1 MQEPLELKSVIY
13 DNTSGAREI
22 AVKALQVLQR
32 LATQSS
38 AASAPEL
45 LDELSDAA
53 VKVLRSKPEMGI
65 VFSCLNRFL
74 LECEGFETAQDVGEL
89 RIEAVARLQDQVRR
103 LEGNLERAADHAATL
118 VQNGDVVLT
127 YSRSSTVVAALKR
140 AKASG
145 KTFDVVTAESRPNL
159 EGRVIAKELAEDQIP
174 VRFVVDALLG
184 TVVEG
189 ADRVMVGA
197 DAITPRSF
205 VNKVGTRLLVMA
217 AKARDIPVH
226 VVSDT
231 GKAWV
236 KRTDPTVS
244 LLGGKLRDP
253 KEVWDQ
259 PPYGVEIV
267 NLYFEETPLE
277 WCSGIVS
284 EEGEKRPSEFWSGVR
299 ATGYSR
305 RIRRAFGDELL

>member
-22 AVKALQVLQR
+22 ALKSLQLLQR
-32 LATQSS
+32 LATQST
-38 AASAPEL
+38 AATAPEL

-53 VKVLRSKPEMGI
+53 VKILRSKPEMGI
-65 VFSCLNRFL
+65 VFSCLNRFV
-74 LECEGFETAQDVGEL
+74 LEAEEFETAPDVGEL
-89 RIEAVARLQDQVRR
+89 RIQAVARLQEQVRR
-103 LEGNLERAADHAATL
+103 MEADLQRAAQHAGEL

-127 YSRSSTVVAALKR
+127 YSRSSTVLAALKH

-159 EGRVIAKELAEDQIP
+159 EGRTIARELSEDQIP

-184 TVVEG
+184 TAVEG
-189 ADRVMVGA
+189 ADRVLVGA

-205 VNKVGTRLLVMA
+205 VNKVGTKLLVMA
-217 AKARDIPVH
+217 ARARDLPVH
-226 VVSDT
+226 VVADS

-267 NLYFEETPLE
+267 NLYFEETPLD
-277 WCSGIVS
+277 WCAGIAS
-284 EEGEKRPSEFWSGVR
+284 EAGVQTASEFWSGVR
-299 ATGYSR
+299 ATGYAR
-305 RIRRAFGDELL
+305 RIRRAFGDELQ

>member
-1 MQEPLELKSVIY
+1 
-13 DNTSGAREI
+13 
-22 AVKALQVLQR
+22 KALQILQR
-32 LATQSS
+32 LATQST

-65 VFSCLNRFL
+65 VFSSLNRFL
-74 LECEGFETAQDVGEL
+74 LDSEQFETASDVGEL
-89 RIEAVARLQDQVRR
+89 RIQAVARLQDQVRR
-103 LEGNLERAADHAATL
+103 MEADLAQSAEHASTL

-140 AKASG
+140 AKAAG

-159 EGRVIAKELAEDQIP
+159 EGRTIAKELSEDQIP
-174 VRFVVDALLG
+174 VRFVVDAMLG
-184 TVVEG
+184 SVVEG

-217 AKARDIPVH
+217 AKARGIPVH
-226 VVSDT
+226 VISDT

-236 KRTDPTVS
+236 KRTDPMVS
-244 LLGGKLRDP
+244 LLGGKIRDP

-284 EEGEKRPSEFWSGVR
+284 EVGEQRPAEFWSNVR
-299 ATGYSR
+299 SVGYSR

>member
-22 AVKALQVLQR
+22 AVKSLQILQR

-38 AASAPEL
+38 MTSPPEL

-65 VFSCLNRFL
+65 VFSALNRFL
-74 LECEGFETAQDVGEL
+74 LECEEFETAPDVGEL
-89 RIEAVARLQDQVRR
+89 RIQAVARLQDQVRR
-103 LEGNLERAADHAATL
+103 MDEDLGRAAEHASML
-118 VQNGDVVLT
+118 IQNGDVVLT

-140 AKASG
+140 AKAAG
-145 KTFDVVTAESRPNL
+145 TTFDVVTAESRPNL
-159 EGRVIAKELAEDQIP
+159 EGRQIAKELAEDQIP
-174 VRFVVDALLG
+174 VRFVVDAMLG
-184 TVVEG
+184 TVVDG

-226 VVSDT
+226 VVSDS

-236 KRTDPTVS
+236 KRGDPTVS
-244 LLGGKLRDP
+244 VLGGRIRDP

-284 EEGEKRPSEFWSGVR
+284 ELGEKRPHDFWSGVR
-299 ATGYSR
+299 ATGYAR